1 MTPDRLPP
9 PNLPTLSGERV
20 SHYHIGDQL
29 GAGGM
34 GEVYRAKDTRLGR
47 DVALKFLRRGHD
59 DPSERARL
67 LREARAASSLR
78 SSNIAAIY
86 DLGEHETRPFIV
98 MELVDGEALSARIAR
113 GPLGI
118 AEAVAIAAQAADA
131 LDEAHQH
138 GIIHRDIKSANLM
151 VDQRGR
157 VKLLDFGLARFV
169 EQQALEDLTR
179 TGVLETVAGAVM
191 GTFAYMSPEQ
201 VRGRPL
207 DARTDL
213 FSLGVVLYEMIAGRL
228 PFDGATVTEVADRIL
243 NHEPPALARFNY
255 DVPEAL
261 EGIVLKAL
269 EKDAA
274 FRYQSAREL
283 FIDLHHLSR
292 VLDGSE
298 EAARSDSGNRAPI
311 RAPGRTRSGR
321 TSGPF
326 DASPRSSDHAGSVA
340 EGVRGG
346 PPSVAVM
353 TFSNTTRAPAD
364 DWIGSGIAE
373 TVTSDLKSIAGI
385 TVIGRAQVFDAIKHL
400 SGSDLAQITGGL
412 AIDIGRR
419 IGATFIVGGGY
430 QRLGPMIRITV
441 ECVDVRT
448 GELKRTLK
456 VDGNVDDLFSL
467 QDRLV
472 AELRKGLAP
481 SVHESMPESSITAAA
496 RRETDSLEAY
506 QAFSR
511 GVMNLRLATPESLL
525 RAIAL
530 FEEALG
536 VDPRYAS
543 AWAALGTAYHLQ
555 GQFLGQDSLIGK
567 AIEALERAVALDAT
581 NGLGLASLGAAYGA
595 LGRLD
600 ESRSLLERALA
611 SDPGNF
617 LARMTLAR
625 LSWIGLGRF
634 DEGIALFERALEC
647 NPEAGYVHQ
656 QLALLHSILGRLDRA
671 EHEAQQAVALQ
682 EALKSGAEGLSMIG
696 SFVRF
701 GYVRYLQG
709 RYDEAVH
716 EYERE
721 RAWLTNHDHAL
732 RERVLIEIGQKTS
745 AARWRAGDVE
755 AANRAFDETVRA
767 FRARQARG
775 ATDPFT
781 SYYLASLYALRG
793 QVDEA
798 VALVDEAAAR
808 LPVLTRARIAR
819 DPDFDP
825 IRAAPA
831 LIERL
836 GSSAP
841 PIDAI
846 AVTREATSAARPPAA
861 GGPLGSGLTGG
872 ASRSGTSA

>member
-1 MTPDRLPP
+1 MTPDRSSA
-9 PNLPTLSGERV
+9 PNLPTLSGETV
-20 SHYHIGDQL
+20 SHYQIGDQL

-34 GEVYRAKDTRLGR
+34 GEVYRARDTRLGR
-47 DVALKFLRRGHD
+47 EVALKFLRRGHD
-59 DPSERARL
+59 DPTERARL

-98 MELVDGEALSARIAR
+98 MELVEGEPLSVRVGR

-151 VDQRGR
+151 VDPRGR
-157 VKLLDFGLARFV
+157 VKLLDFGLARIV

-213 FSLGVVLYEMIAGRL
+213 FSLGVVLYEMITGRL

-255 DVPEAL
+255 DVPQAL

-269 EKDAA
+269 EKDAQ

-292 VLDGSE
+292 VLDGGDE
-298 EAARSDSGNRAPI
+298 PARGDSPS

-326 DASPRSSDHAGSVA
+326 DTALRVIDRAEPIDA
-340 EGVRGG
+340 EGHPG

-353 TFSNTTRAPAD
+353 TFSNTTRAPGD
-364 DWIGSGIAE
+364 EWIGSGIAE
-373 TVTSDLKSIAGI
+373 TVTSDLKGVAGI

-419 IGATFIVGGGY
+419 IGAAFIVGGGY

-448 GELKRTLK
+448 GELVRTLK
-456 VDGNVDDLFSL
+456 VDGKVDDLFSL
-467 QDRLV
+467 QDRIV
-472 AELRKGLAP
+472 AELSQGLAP
-481 SVHESMPESSITAAA
+481 PAAA
-496 RRETDSLEAY
+496 PGLHRESFITVAARHETNSIEAY

-511 GVMNLRLATPESLL
+511 GVMNLRLATPESIV
-525 RAIAL
+525 RSIAL

-536 VDPRYAS
+536 IDVRYAS
-543 AWAALGTAYHLQ
+543 AWAALGTAYLLQ

-567 AIEALERAVALDAT
+567 AIDALERAVTFDPT
-581 NGLGLASLGAAYGA
+581 NGLGLASLGSAYGM

-611 SDPGNF
+611 ADPGNF
-617 LARMTLAR
+617 LARMTLGR
-625 LSWIGLGRF
+625 LTWIGLGRL
-634 DEGIALFERALEC
+634 EEAIGLFERALEA

-656 QLALLHSILGRLDRA
+656 QLALLHSILGRLDQA
-671 EHEAQQAVALQ
+671 EPEALQAVALQ
-682 EALKSGAEGLSMIG
+682 QALKSGADGLSMIG
-696 SFVRF
+696 SFVRL

-709 RYDEAVH
+709 RYDEAIA
-716 EYERE
+716 EFERE
-721 RAWLTNHDHAL
+721 RAWLAHHDHAL
-732 RERVLIEIGQKTS
+732 RERVLIEIGQKSS
-745 AARWRAGDVE
+745 AAYWRAGNRP
-755 AANRAFDETVRA
+755 AADRAFDETVRA
-767 FRARQARG
+767 FRAREARG
-775 ATDPFT
+775 ASDPFT
-781 SYYLASLYALRG
+781 SYYLASLHALRG
-793 QVDEA
+793 QVDVA
-798 VALVDEAAAR
+798 VALVDAAAAR

-825 IRAAPA
+825 IRDTPELVDRLAAPRA
-831 LIERL
+831 CGAISAIVVSSSPARL
-836 GSSAP
+836 
-841 PIDAI
+841 
-846 AVTREATSAARPPAA
+846 PAA
-861 GGPLGSGLTGG
+861 GPGP
-872 ASRSGTSA
+872 AEAPRREAERSGRA